1 MIKNIF
7 YKSLLILI
15 LSSALMF
22 IGILFTVQYNNIMY
36 SQVMIVNIMEMLEKE
51 IDLYHV
57 QTEDAF
63 RKFVL
68 QSDKEE
74 LRISIIST
82 NGVVVADTMT
92 DTSKNPMGN
101 HTNRSDVI
109 EALHSV
115 ENKPAFSINTSISQK
130 TPYMYVS
137 KKIKADDKRDY
148 ILRVSI
154 PIESVNKYLISFLF
168 TAVMVI
174 GIVIIIMA
182 LVLPLMSRNIMIPF
196 YMIKET
202 LDNIYNNKSP
212 TPKNLTGYNDINTIL
227 YDINELAVSL
237 NENITGYQTEREKLN
252 YVLENIA
259 QGIIAVNKNKEIF
272 FINQYALD
280 LLEISDSNI
289 KKLNEIIKDDDVIE
303 KIDNAI
309 EFSRFSK
316 FDVKEHTMDIEISIV
331 PIRNN
336 ENISALIKFE
346 DVTDIR
352 KVEIEKQDFFINASH
367 ELKTPLTSI
376 IGYSELLIATGGGKN
391 QADFIKRINNEAL
404 RMKDLVIDM
413 LTLSRIEANWK
424 ETVDEEI
431 DIKDIV
437 LDVFES
443 NRIKAEQRNI
453 DVQLDIESAVIMAN
467 KEKITEVVNNL
478 VDNAIKYTDDDGKV
492 KIYLKK
498 NADKAIFSVKDTGCG
513 IAPQYLNR
521 VFERFFR
528 VKNNKYL
535 KVHGTGLGLTIVK
548 NICNYYNAD
557 IHIKSEENVGTEMTV
572 VFNLYK
578 EEESKNI
585 EKIEKNN

>member
-51 IDLYHV
+51 IDLYDI

-82 NGVVVADTMT
+82 NGIVVADTMM
-92 DTSKNPMGN
+92 DISKNPMGN

-115 ENKPAFSINTSISQK
+115 KNKPAFSINTSISQK

-137 KKIKADDKRDY
+137 KKIKADDRRDY

-154 PIESVNKYLISFLF
+154 PIDSVNKYLISFLF

-174 GIVIIIMA
+174 GIVVIIMA

-202 LDNIYNNKSP
+202 LDNIYNNKSSV
-212 TPKNLTGYNDINTIL
+212 PKNLTGYNDINTIL
-227 YDINELAVSL
+227 YDINKLAVSL
-237 NENITGYQTEREKLN
+237 NDNITGYQTEKEKLN

-272 FINQYALD
+272 FINQYAVD
-280 LLEISDSNI
+280 LLDISDSSI
-289 KKLNEIIKDDDVIE
+289 KNLNEIIKNDDLIE
-303 KIDNAI
+303 RIDKAI
-309 EFSRFSK
+309 DLSRLSK
-316 FDVKEHTMDIEISIV
+316 FDVKEHSMDIEITII
-331 PIRNN
+331 PILNN

-391 QADFIKRINNEAL
+391 QADFIKRINSEAL

-413 LTLSRIEANWK
+413 LTLIRIEANWK
-424 ETVDEEI
+424 ETIDEDIE
-431 DIKDIV
+431 IKDII

-443 NRIKAEQRNI
+443 NKIKAEQRDINI
-453 DVQLDIESAVIMAN
+453 DLDIESAVIMAN

-478 VDNAIKYTDDDGKV
+478 VDNAIKYTDDGGNV
-492 KIYLKK
+492 KISLKQ
-498 NADKAIFSVKDTGCG
+498 NADKAIFTVKDTGCG
-513 IAPQYLNR
+513 IAPQYLSR
-521 VFERFFR
+521 IFERFFR

-557 IHIKSEENVGTEMTV
+557 IHIKSEENVGTEISV
-572 VFNLYK
+572 VFNLHK
-578 EEESKNI
+578 ES
-585 EKIEKNN
+585 EKQ

>member
-109 EALHSV
+109 EALHSI

-498 NADKAIFSVKDTGCG
+498 NTDKAIFSVKDTGCG

>member
-36 SQVMIVNIMEMLEKE
+36 SQVMIVTIMEMLEKE
-51 IDLYHV
+51 IDLYDI
-57 QTEDAF
+57 QSEDAF
-63 RKFVL
+63 RRFVL
-68 QSDKEE
+68 QSDREE

-82 NGVVVADTMT
+82 NGIVVADTMA
-92 DTSKNPMGN
+92 DTSKKPMGN

-109 EALHSV
+109 ESLHSV
-115 ENKPAFSINTSISQK
+115 GNEPAFSINTSISQK

-137 KKIKADDKRDY
+137 KKIKADDNKDY

-174 GIVIIIMA
+174 GIVVVIMA

-212 TPKNLTGYNDINTIL
+212 TPKNLTGYNDINAIL

-289 KKLNEIIKDDDVIE
+289 KKLDEIIKDEDVIE
-303 KIDNAI
+303 KIDNAV
-309 EFSRFSK
+309 ELSRFSK
-316 FDVKEHTMDIEISIV
+316 FDIKEHTMDIEISII

-424 ETVDEEI
+424 ETIDEEI
-431 DIKDIV
+431 DIKDII
-437 LDVFES
+437 LDVCES

-453 DVQLDIESAVIMAN
+453 DIKLDIESAVIMAN

-492 KIYLKK
+492 EIYLK
-498 NADKAIFSVKDTGCG
+498 NDSDKAVFTVKDTGCG

-521 VFERFFR
+521 IFERFFR

-557 IHIKSEENVGTEMTV
+557 IHIKSEENAGTEMTV

-578 EEESKNI
+578 EEEENK
-585 EKIEKNN
+585 

>member
-453 DVQLDIESAVIMAN
+453 DVQLDIESAIIMAN

-498 NADKAIFSVKDTGCG
+498 NTDKAIFSVKDTGCG

-578 EEESKNI
+578 EEEHKNI

>member
-289 KKLNEIIKDDDVIE
+289 RKLNEIIKDDDVIE

-498 NADKAIFSVKDTGCG
+498 NTDKAIFSVKDTGCG

-578 EEESKNI
+578 KEESKNI

>member
-36 SQVMIVNIMEMLEKE
+36 SQVMIVTIMEMLEKE
-51 IDLYHV
+51 IDLYDI
-57 QTEDAF
+57 QSEDAF
-63 RKFVL
+63 RRFVL
-68 QSDKEE
+68 QSDREE

-82 NGVVVADTMT
+82 NGIVVADTMA
-92 DTSKNPMGN
+92 DTSKKPMGN

-115 ENKPAFSINTSISQK
+115 GNEPAFSINTSISQK

-137 KKIKADDKRDY
+137 KKIKADDNKDY

-174 GIVIIIMA
+174 GIVVVIMA

-212 TPKNLTGYNDINTIL
+212 TPKNLTGYNDINAIL

-289 KKLNEIIKDDDVIE
+289 KKLDEIIKDEDVIE
-303 KIDNAI
+303 KIDNAV
-309 EFSRFSK
+309 ELSRFSK
-316 FDVKEHTMDIEISIV
+316 FDIKEHTMDIEISII

-424 ETVDEEI
+424 ETIDEEI
-431 DIKDIV
+431 DIKDII
-437 LDVFES
+437 LDVCES

-453 DVQLDIESAVIMAN
+453 DIKLDIESAVIMAN

-478 VDNAIKYTDDDGKV
+478 VDNAIKYTDDEGKV
-492 KIYLKK
+492 EIYLK
-498 NADKAIFSVKDTGCG
+498 NDSDKAVFTVKDTGCG

-521 VFERFFR
+521 IFERFFR

-557 IHIKSEENVGTEMTV
+557 IHIKSEENAGTEMTV

-578 EEESKNI
+578 EEEENK
-585 EKIEKNN
+585 

>member
-498 NADKAIFSVKDTGCG
+498 NTDKAIFSVKDTGCG

>member
-498 NADKAIFSVKDTGCG
+498 NTDKAIFSVKDTGCG

-578 EEESKNI
+578 EEEHKNI